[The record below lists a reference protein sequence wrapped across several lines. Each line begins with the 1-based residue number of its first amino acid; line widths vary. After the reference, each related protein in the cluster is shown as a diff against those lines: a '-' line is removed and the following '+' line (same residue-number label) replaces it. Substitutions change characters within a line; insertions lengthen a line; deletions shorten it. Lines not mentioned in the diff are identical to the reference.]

1 MRPAG
6 QDSRG
11 RIAPGTVTVPLCS
24 RTNASP
30 FWIMLLLSSTAFEHG
45 MTDADRT
52 PGTAPD
58 YESGG
63 QEFESLRARQ
73 LSDSKQSDFC
83 THPPGLLI
91 WQQVRIREIGVWLGP
106 WLR

>member
-1 MRPAG
+1 
-6 QDSRG
+6 
-11 RIAPGTVTVPLCS
+11 
-24 RTNASP
+24 NASP

-58 YESGG
+58 YQSGG

-73 LSDSKQSDFC
+73 QNQAINKKACWCNLVPTITQQSRESMGAAFTQATAGAAD
-83 THPPGLLI
+83 TSTTPLTDLL
-91 WQQVRIREIGVWLGP
+91 QLMRGRVT
-106 WLR
+106 